1 MYFKPRYFLLIIL
14 FTTSVITSCILYSPN
29 GIEVQI
35 KNNSDKIIQNVV
47 FSTTENLD
55 SLMFYTI
62 KPGEKVKG
70 FLSLK
75 ETKSDGSY
83 TLVYEDFQKNKFEIE
98 RGYYTNG
105 GSSDNLVEFDIRKDT
120 SFVKFD
126 KPKY

>member
-70 FLSLK
+70 FLSMK
-75 ETKSDGSY
+75 ENKSDGSY